1 MSKIFKLNY
10 KGVRTQI
17 LQANYM
23 KSYIE
28 KEAQSRCGS
37 DEHIKSFI
45 GVDRAKS
52 IIYPN
57 RKGIDE

>member
-1 MSKIFKLNY
+1 MSKTFKLNA

-17 LQANYM
+17 LQADYM

-45 GVDRAKS
+45 GFDRAKA

-57 RKGIDE
+57 RKGKEE

>member
-1 MSKIFKLNY
+1 MSNTFKLNE

-17 LQANYM
+17 LQAGYM
-23 KSYIE
+23 QDYIE
-28 KEAQSRCGS
+28 KVAKSRCGS

-45 GVDRAKS
+45 GFDRAKS